1 MKLYITYT
9 KNSFTGTQLEALGKI
24 GELIF
29 LEEAFDL
36 DKAPYLNDED
46 EKILM
51 VDPDWYNWDI
61 NASHLE
67 KIKNLKGVCLS
78 TTAFDWIDLDYCKNH
93 SITVC
98 NIPKYST
105 DSVAEYAIFLMMCLA
120 KKFPIQAKTDYKMDY
135 SKYMLTTEIRNKT
148 AGIIGLGTIGSK
160 IANMC
165 SSLGLNVIYWNRSE
179 KENNYKKVD
188 LDTIFTEA
196 DFIFPAFATNDETKQ
211 LITDEL
217 INKMNGNALVNVVNN
232 PRELYNHD
240 LLLNRAEKEEISYAF
255 EIYGNEK
262 KMYDYKGNI
271 MATAPYAFYTKEA
284 IDRLVAIWCKNVI
297 SLANNNPQNVVVKE
311 SK

>member
-9 KNSFTGTQLEALGKI
+9 KNSFTDSQIEELGKV
-24 GELIF
+24 GEIIF
-29 LEEAFDL
+29 LEETFDL
-36 DKAPYLNDED
+36 DKAQYLDDED
-46 EKILM
+46 EKILI

-61 NASHLE
+61 NADHLS
-67 KIKNLKGVCLS
+67 KVKNLKGVCLS
-78 TTAFDWIDLDYCKNH
+78 TTAFDWIDLEYCKQNNIIV
-93 SITVC
+93 S

-120 KKFPIQAKTDYKMDY
+120 KKFPIQAKIDYKMDY

-196 DFIFPAFATNDETKQ
+196 DFIFPAFATNEETKQ

-240 LLLNRAEKEEISYAF
+240 LLLNRAENEEISYAF
-255 EIYGNEK
+255 ELYGNEK

-284 IDRLVAIWCKNVI
+284 IDRLVAIWCENVI

-311 SK
+311 NR

>member
-9 KNSFTGTQLEALGKI
+9 KNSFTEKQIQELNQL

-29 LEEAFDL
+29 LEDNFDL
-36 DKAPYLNDED
+36 DEALYLED
-46 EKILM
+46 EEEKMLV

-61 NASHLE
+61 NANHLS

-78 TTAFDWIDLDYCKNH
+78 TTAFDWIDLDYCKDNN
-93 SITVC
+93 IVVC

-105 DSVAEYAIFLMMCLA
+105 DSVAEYGIFLMMCLA

-135 SKYMLTTEIRNKT
+135 SQYMLTTEIRNKT

-160 IANMC
+160 IADICQALCM
-165 SSLGLNVIYWNRSE
+165 NVIYWNRSE
-179 KENNYKKVD
+179 KQNSYKKVD
-188 LDTIFTEA
+188 LETIFKEA
-196 DFIFPAFATNDETKQ
+196 DFIFPAFSTNDETSK
-211 LITDEL
+211 LVTDDL
-217 INKMNGNALVNVVNN
+217 INSMNGNAFINVVNN

-255 EIYGNEK
+255 ELYGDEK

-284 IDRLVAIWCKNVI
+284 IDRLVAIWCDNVI
-297 SLANNNPQNVVVKE
+297 NLVNDKPQNVVNK
-311 SK
+311 

>member
-9 KNSFTGTQLEALGKI
+9 KNSFTNTQLEALSKI
-24 GELIF
+24 GEIIF
-29 LEEAFDL
+29 LEDTFDL
-36 DKAPYLNDED
+36 NEAPYLNDDE
-46 EKILM
+46 EKILV

-61 NASHLE
+61 NAEHLS

-78 TTAFDWIDLDYCKNH
+78 TTAYDWIDLEYCKENNIIV
-93 SITVC
+93 S

-120 KKFPIQAKTDYKMDY
+120 KKFPIQSKTDYKMDY

-148 AGIIGLGTIGSK
+148 AGIIGLGTIGTK
-160 IANMC
+160 IANLC

-188 LDTIFTEA
+188 LDTLFAEA
-196 DFIFPAFATNDETKQ
+196 DYIFPAFATNEETKKI
-211 LITDEL
+211 ITDEL
-217 INKMNGNALVNVVNN
+217 IKKMNGNAFINVVNN

-240 LLLNRAEKEEISYAF
+240 LLLNKAENEEISYAF
-255 EIYGNEK
+255 ELYGNEK

-284 IDRLVAIWCKNVI
+284 IDRLVSIWCDNVI
-297 SLANNNPQNVVVKE
+297 ALVNNEPQNVVTKE
-311 SK
+311 R

>member
-9 KNSFTGTQLEALGKI
+9 KNSFTDVQLETLSKV
-24 GELIF
+24 GEIIF
-29 LEEAFDL
+29 LEDTFDL
-36 DKAPYLNDED
+36 DNAPYLSDED
-46 EKILM
+46 EKILV

-61 NASHLE
+61 NADHLS

-78 TTAFDWIDLDYCKNH
+78 TTAYDWIDLEYCKENNIIV
-93 SITVC
+93 S

-120 KKFPIQAKTDYKMDY
+120 KKFPIQSKTDYKMDY

-160 IANMC
+160 IANLC
-165 SSLGLNVIYWNRSE
+165 SNLGLNVIYWNRSK

-188 LDTIFTEA
+188 LDTLFNEA
-196 DFIFPAFATNDETKQ
+196 DYIFPAFATNEETKK

-217 INKMNGNALVNVVNN
+217 INKMNGNAFINVVNA
-232 PRELYNHD
+232 PRDLYNHD
-240 LLLNRAEKEEISYAF
+240 LLLNKAENEEISYAF
-255 EIYGNEK
+255 ELYGNEK
-262 KMYDYKGNI
+262 KMYEYKGNI

-284 IDRLVAIWCKNVI
+284 IDRLVAI
-297 SLANNNPQNVVVKE
+297 
-311 SK
+311 